1 MSSAVMGN
9 YGRIDLAFD
18 HGDGSWLVT
27 EDGTRYLDCAAGIAV
42 NTLGHGHPHLVN
54 ALKAQA
60 DKLWHVSNL
69 YHIPEQQ
76 RLAERL
82 CGLSGLDRA
91 FFCNS
96 GAEATEAAVKMARRA
111 MHHQGMSSRHK
122 ILCSEGAFHGRT
134 IAMLAATDR
143 PAFREGFGP
152 MPEGFDHFPFG
163 NMNALRDRL
172 AADAESGQP
181 EIAAI
186 MVESVQGE
194 GGAKPLPE
202 RFFADL
208 RDVTHEF
215 GCLLIADEVQI
226 GVGRSG
232 YIFSYE
238 EISYEEISDEENGF
252 TPDIVAMAKGLAGGF
267 PIGAV
272 LTTEKV
278 ADAMTPGSHGSTFG
292 GNPLAM
298 AAAHAV
304 LDVLESDGFM
314 ADLRARAKILADGV
328 DQISHDCKLFCRR
341 GNGFLQGLVFNQEI
355 AAMDVVAALRNQHI
369 LTVPASENTV
379 RLLPPLTLSRDEISL
394 LLDTLN
400 TTMIEMKAIS

>member
-27 EDGTRYLDCAAGIAV
+27 ADGTRYLDCAAGIAV
-42 NTLGHGHPHLVN
+42 NTLGHGHPHLVE

-82 CGLSGLDRA
+82 CGLSGLDKA

-111 MHHQGMSSRHK
+111 MHDRGETSRHT

-143 PAFREGFGP
+143 PVFREGFGP
-152 MPEGFDHFPFG
+152 MPEGFGHFAFG

-172 AADAESGQP
+172 AVDAETGHP
-181 EIAAI
+181 EIAAV

-202 RFFADL
+202 RFFAEL
-208 RDVTHEF
+208 REVTSEF

-232 YIFSYE
+232 YIFSFE
-238 EISYEEISDEENGF
+238 EKGI

-272 LTTEKV
+272 LTSEAV
-278 ADAMTPGSHGSTFG
+278 AAAMTPGSHGSTFG

-314 ADLRARAKILADGV
+314 ADVRARAEMLAKGV
-328 DQISHDCKLFCRR
+328 DEISHDCKLFCRR
-341 GNGFLQGLVFNQEI
+341 GNGFLQGLVFNDDI
-355 AAMDVVAALRNQHI
+355 PAMDVVAALRAQHV

-379 RLLPPLTLSRDEISL
+379 RLLPPLTLSRDEITL
-394 LLDTLN
+394 LLDVLK
-400 TTMIEMKAIS
+400 TTMDEMKAKS

>member
-27 EDGTRYLDCAAGIAV
+27 ADGTRYLDCAAGIAV
-42 NTLGHGHPHLVN
+42 NTLGHGHPHLVE

-82 CGLSGLDRA
+82 CGLSGLDKA

-111 MHHQGMSSRHK
+111 MHDRGETSRHT

-143 PAFREGFGP
+143 PVFREGFGP
-152 MPEGFDHFPFG
+152 MPEGFGHFAFG

-172 AADAESGQP
+172 AADAETGHP
-181 EIAAI
+181 EIAAV

-202 RFFADL
+202 RFFAEL
-208 RDVTHEF
+208 REVTSEF

-232 YIFSYE
+232 YIFSFE
-238 EISYEEISDEENGF
+238 EKGI

-272 LTTEKV
+272 LTSEAV
-278 ADAMTPGSHGSTFG
+278 AAAMTPGSHGSTFG

-304 LDVLESDGFM
+304 FDVLESDGFM
-314 ADLRARAKILADGV
+314 ADVRARAEMLAKGV
-328 DQISHDCKLFCRR
+328 DEISHDCKLFCRR
-341 GNGFLQGLVFNQEI
+341 GNGFLQGLVFNDDI
-355 AAMDVVAALRNQHI
+355 PAMDVVAALRAQHV

-379 RLLPPLTLSRDEISL
+379 RLLPPLTLSRDEINL
-394 LLDTLN
+394 LLDVLK
-400 TTMIEMKAIS
+400 TTMDEMKAKS

>member
-27 EDGTRYLDCAAGIAV
+27 ADGTRYLDCAAGIAV
-42 NTLGHGHPHLVN
+42 NTLGHGHPHLVE

-82 CGLSGLDRA
+82 CGLSGLDKA

-111 MHHQGMSSRHK
+111 MHDRGETSRHT

-143 PAFREGFGP
+143 PVFREGFGP
-152 MPEGFDHFPFG
+152 MPEGFGHFAFG

-172 AADAESGQP
+172 AADAETGHP
-181 EIAAI
+181 EIAAV

-202 RFFADL
+202 RFFAEL
-208 RDVTHEF
+208 REVTSEF

-232 YIFSYE
+232 YIFSFE
-238 EISYEEISDEENGF
+238 EKGI

-272 LTTEKV
+272 LTSEAV
-278 ADAMTPGSHGSTFG
+278 AAAMTPGSHGSTFG

-314 ADLRARAKILADGV
+314 ADVRARAEMLAKGV
-328 DQISHDCKLFCRR
+328 DEISHDCKLFCRR
-341 GNGFLQGLVFNQEI
+341 GNGFLQGLVFNDDI
-355 AAMDVVAALRNQHI
+355 PAMDVVAALRAQHV

-379 RLLPPLTLSRDEISL
+379 RLLPPLTLSRDEITL
-394 LLDTLN
+394 LLDVLK
-400 TTMIEMKAIS
+400 TTMDEMKAKS

>member
-1 MSSAVMGN
+1 MTSVMGN

-18 HGDGSWLVT
+18 HGDGAWLVT
-27 EDGTRYLDCAAGIAV
+27 PDGERYLDCAAGIAV
-42 NTLGHGHPHLVN
+42 NTLGHGHPHLVA
-54 ALKAQA
+54 ALKRQA

-69 YHIPEQQ
+69 YRIPEQEQ
-76 RLAERL
+76 LAATLTR
-82 CGLSGLDRA
+82 LSGLGKA

-111 MHHQGMSSRHK
+111 MHHRGETGRHTILSSQ
-122 ILCSEGAFHGRT
+122 GAFHGRT

-143 PAFREGFGP
+143 PVFREGFGP

-163 NMNALRDRL
+163 NMNILRDTL
-172 AADAESGQP
+172 AEDARDGAPS
-181 EIAAI
+181 IAAV

-194 GGAKPLPE
+194 GGAKPLPDHFME
-202 RFFADL
+202 EL
-208 RDVTHEF
+208 RAACDEF

-232 YIFSYE
+232 HIFSFE
-238 EISYEEISDEENGF
+238 QSGI

-272 LTTEKV
+272 LATDEV
-278 ADAMTPGSHGSTFG
+278 AAGMTPGSHGSTFG

-298 AAAHAV
+298 AAANAV
-304 LDVLESDGFM
+304 MDVLEGDGFM
-314 ADLRARAKILADGV
+314 AGVRKRSARLAAGLDE
-328 DQISHDCKLFCRR
+328 ISTSPSGKFCRR
-341 GNGFLQGLVFNQEI
+341 GNGFLQGLVFHDDY
-355 AAMDVVAALRNQHI
+355 AAMDVVKAYRDHHI

-379 RLLPPLTLSRDEISL
+379 RLLPPLTLSDDEITRI
-394 LLDTLN
+394 LDV
-400 TTMIEMKAIS
+400 TMTIMTDLEKAA

>member
-27 EDGTRYLDCAAGIAV
+27 ADGTRYLDCAAGIAV
-42 NTLGHGHPHLVN
+42 NTLGHGHPHLVE

-82 CGLSGLDRA
+82 CGLSGLDKA

-111 MHHQGMSSRHK
+111 MHDRGETSRHT

-143 PAFREGFGP
+143 PVFREGFGP
-152 MPEGFDHFPFG
+152 MPEGFGHFAFG

-172 AADAESGQP
+172 AADAETGHP
-181 EIAAI
+181 EIAAV

-202 RFFADL
+202 RFFAEL
-208 RDVTHEF
+208 REVTSEF

-232 YIFSYE
+232 YIFSFE
-238 EISYEEISDEENGF
+238 EKGI

-272 LTTEKV
+272 LTSEAV
-278 ADAMTPGSHGSTFG
+278 AAAMTPGSHGSTFG

-304 LDVLESDGFM
+304 FDVLESDGFM
-314 ADLRARAKILADGV
+314 ADVRARAEMLAKGV
-328 DQISHDCKLFCRR
+328 DEISHDCKLFCRR
-341 GNGFLQGLVFNQEI
+341 GNGFLQGLVFNDDI
-355 AAMDVVAALRNQHI
+355 PAMDVVAALRAQHV

-379 RLLPPLTLSRDEISL
+379 RLLPPLTLSRDEITL
-394 LLDTLN
+394 LLDVLK
-400 TTMIEMKAIS
+400 TTMDEMKAKS

>member
-1 MSSAVMGN
+1 MSTAVMGN

-18 HGDGSWLVT
+18 HGDGSFLVT

-42 NTLGHGHPHLVN
+42 NTLGHGHPHLVE

-82 CGLSGLDRA
+82 CQLSGLDKA

-111 MHHQGMSSRHK
+111 MHAQGETSRHH

-143 PAFREGFGP
+143 PIFREGFGP
-152 MPEGFDHFPFG
+152 MPDGFGHFPFG
-163 NMNALRDRL
+163 NMNALRDQL
-172 AADAESGQP
+172 AADAETGDP
-181 EIAAI
+181 KIAAV

-202 RFFADL
+202 RFFSDL
-208 RDVTHEF
+208 RDVTSEF

-232 YIFSYE
+232 YIFSY
-238 EISYEEISDEENGF
+238 EENGF

-272 LTTEKV
+272 LTTEAV
-278 ADAMTPGSHGSTFG
+278 AAAMTPGSHGSTFG

-314 ADLRARAKILADGV
+314 ADVRARAKMLADGV
-328 DQISHDCKLFCRR
+328 DAISHDCKLFCRR
-341 GNGFLQGLVFNQEI
+341 GNGFLQGLVFNDDI
-355 AAMDVVAALRNQHI
+355 AALDVVAALRAKHI

-379 RLLPPLTLSRDEISL
+379 RLLPPLTLSRDEIAL
-394 LLDTLN
+394 VLDVLK
-400 TTMIEMKAIS
+400 TTMDEMKAKS

>member
-27 EDGTRYLDCAAGIAV
+27 ADGTRYLDCAAGIAV
-42 NTLGHGHPHLVN
+42 NTLGHGHPHLVE

-60 DKLWHVSNL
+60 GKLWHVSNL

-82 CGLSGLDRA
+82 CGLSGLDKA

-111 MHHQGMSSRHK
+111 MHDRGETSRHT

-143 PAFREGFGP
+143 PVFREGFGP
-152 MPEGFDHFPFG
+152 MPEGFDHFSFG

-172 AADAESGQP
+172 AADAETGHP
-181 EIAAI
+181 EIAAV

-202 RFFADL
+202 RFFAEL
-208 RDVTHEF
+208 REVTSEY

-232 YIFSYE
+232 YIFSFE
-238 EISYEEISDEENGF
+238 EKGI

-272 LTTEKV
+272 LTSETV
-278 ADAMTPGSHGSTFG
+278 AAAMTPGSHGSTFG

-314 ADLRARAKILADGV
+314 ADVRARAEMLAKGV
-328 DQISHDCKLFCRR
+328 DEISHDCKLFCRR
-341 GNGFLQGLVFNQEI
+341 GNGFLQGLVFNDDI
-355 AAMDVVAALRNQHI
+355 PAMDVVAALRAQHV

-379 RLLPPLTLSRDEISL
+379 RFLPPLTLSRDEITL
-394 LLDTLN
+394 LLDVLKI
-400 TTMIEMKAIS
+400 TMDEMKAKS

>member
-1 MSSAVMGN
+1 MSHAVMGN

-27 EDGTRYLDCAAGIAV
+27 AEGDRYLDCAAGIAV
-42 NTLGHGHPHLVN
+42 NTLGHGHPHLVQ
-54 ALKAQA
+54 ALKDQA

-76 RLAERL
+76 KLAERL
-82 CGLSGLDRA
+82 CHLSGLDRA

-96 GAEATEAAVKMARRA
+96 GAEATEAAVKMARRV
-111 MHHQGMSSRHK
+111 MHHRGQTDRHM

-134 IAMLAATDR
+134 LGMLAATDR
-143 PAFREGFGP
+143 PQFREGFGP
-152 MPEGFDHFPFG
+152 MPAGFDHFPFG

-172 AADAESGQP
+172 AADAETGAPQ
-181 EIAAI
+181 IAAV

-194 GGAKPLPE
+194 GGAKPLPD
-202 RFFADL
+202 RFLAEL
-208 RDVTHEF
+208 RDVTSEF

-232 YIFSYE
+232 HIFSFE
-238 EISYEEISDEENGF
+238 DDDIK
-252 TPDIVAMAKGLAGGF
+252 PDIIAMAKGLAGGF

-272 LTTEKV
+272 LTNKEIG
-278 ADAMTPGSHGSTFG
+278 DAMTPGSHGSTFG

-298 AAAHAV
+298 AAANAV
-304 LDVLESDGFM
+304 LDVLDRDGFM
-314 ADLRARAKILADGV
+314 DDVRDRAQMLADGV
-328 DQISHDCKLFCRR
+328 DQISETCGMFCRR
-341 GNGFLQGLVFNQEI
+341 GHGFLQGMVFNNDY
-355 AAMDVVAALRNQHI
+355 AAADIVAALRAHHV

-379 RLLPPLTLSRDEISL
+379 RLLPPLTISREEITH
-394 LLDTLN
+394 LLDILQI
-400 TTMIEMKAIS
+400 TMTELKKS

>member
-27 EDGTRYLDCAAGIAV
+27 ADGTRYLDCAAGIAV
-42 NTLGHGHPHLVN
+42 NTLGHGHPHLVE

-82 CGLSGLDRA
+82 CGLSGLDKA

-111 MHHQGMSSRHK
+111 MHDRGETSRHT

-143 PAFREGFGP
+143 PVFREGFGP
-152 MPEGFDHFPFG
+152 MPEGFGHFAFG

-172 AADAESGQP
+172 AADAETGHP
-181 EIAAI
+181 EIAAV

-202 RFFADL
+202 RFFAEL
-208 RDVTHEF
+208 REVTSEF

-232 YIFSYE
+232 YIFSFE
-238 EISYEEISDEENGF
+238 EKGI

-272 LTTEKV
+272 LTSEAV
-278 ADAMTPGSHGSTFG
+278 AAAMTPGSHGSTFG

-304 LDVLESDGFM
+304 LDVLEADGFM
-314 ADLRARAKILADGV
+314 ADVRARAEMLAKGV
-328 DQISHDCKLFCRR
+328 DEISHDCKLFCRR
-341 GNGFLQGLVFNQEI
+341 GNGFLQGLVFNDDI
-355 AAMDVVAALRNQHI
+355 PAMDVVAALRAQHV

-379 RLLPPLTLSRDEISL
+379 RLLPPLTLSRDEITL
-394 LLDTLN
+394 LLDVLK
-400 TTMIEMKAIS
+400 TTMDEMKAKS

>member
-27 EDGTRYLDCAAGIAV
+27 ADGTRYLDCAAGIAV
-42 NTLGHGHPHLVN
+42 NTLGHGHPHLVE

-60 DKLWHVSNL
+60 GKLWHVSNL

-82 CGLSGLDRA
+82 CGLSGLDKA

-111 MHHQGMSSRHK
+111 MHDRGETSRHT

-143 PAFREGFGP
+143 PVFREGFGP
-152 MPEGFDHFPFG
+152 MPEGFDHFSFG

-172 AADAESGQP
+172 AADAETGHP
-181 EIAAI
+181 EIAAV

-202 RFFADL
+202 RFFAEL
-208 RDVTHEF
+208 REVTSEY

-232 YIFSYE
+232 YIFSFE
-238 EISYEEISDEENGF
+238 EKGI

-272 LTTEKV
+272 LTSEAV
-278 ADAMTPGSHGSTFG
+278 AAAMTPGSHGSTFG

-314 ADLRARAKILADGV
+314 ADVRARAEMLAKGV
-328 DQISHDCKLFCRR
+328 DEISHDCKLFCRR
-341 GNGFLQGLVFNQEI
+341 GNGFLQGLVFNDDI
-355 AAMDVVAALRNQHI
+355 PAMDVVAALRAQHV

-379 RLLPPLTLSRDEISL
+379 RLLPPLTLSRDEITL
-394 LLDTLN
+394 LLDVLK
-400 TTMIEMKAIS
+400 TTMDEMKAKS

>member
-27 EDGTRYLDCAAGIAV
+27 ADGTRYLDCAAGIAV
-42 NTLGHGHPHLVN
+42 NTLGHGHPHLVE

-82 CGLSGLDRA
+82 CGLSGLDKA

-111 MHHQGMSSRHK
+111 MHDRGETSRHT

-143 PAFREGFGP
+143 PVFREGFGP
-152 MPEGFDHFPFG
+152 MPEGFGHFAFG

-172 AADAESGQP
+172 AVDAEPGHP
-181 EIAAI
+181 EIAAV

-202 RFFADL
+202 RFFAEL
-208 RDVTHEF
+208 REVTSEF

-232 YIFSYE
+232 YIFSFE
-238 EISYEEISDEENGF
+238 EKGI

-272 LTTEKV
+272 LTSEAV
-278 ADAMTPGSHGSTFG
+278 AAAMTPGSHGSTFG

-314 ADLRARAKILADGV
+314 ADVRARAEMLAKGV
-328 DQISHDCKLFCRR
+328 DEISHDCKLFCRR
-341 GNGFLQGLVFNQEI
+341 GNGFLQGLVFNDDI
-355 AAMDVVAALRNQHI
+355 PAMDVVAALRAQHV

-379 RLLPPLTLSRDEISL
+379 RLLPPLTLSRDEITL
-394 LLDTLN
+394 LLDVLK
-400 TTMIEMKAIS
+400 TTMDEMKAKS

>member
-27 EDGTRYLDCAAGIAV
+27 ADGTRYLDCAAGIAV
-42 NTLGHGHPHLVN
+42 NTLGHGHPHLVE
-54 ALKAQA
+54 ALKTQA

-82 CGLSGLDRA
+82 CHLSGLDKA

-111 MHHQGMSSRHK
+111 MHDRGETSRHT

-152 MPEGFDHFPFG
+152 MPDGFDHFPFG

-172 AADAESGQP
+172 AADAEKDHP
-181 EIAAI
+181 EIAAV

-202 RFFADL
+202 RFFSEL
-208 RDVTHEF
+208 RDVTSEF

-232 YIFSYE
+232 YIFSFE
-238 EISYEEISDEENGF
+238 EKGI

-272 LTTEKV
+272 LTTENV
-278 ADAMTPGSHGSTFG
+278 AAAMTPGSHGSTFG

-314 ADLRARAKILADGV
+314 ADVRARAETLAEGV

-341 GNGFLQGLVFNQEI
+341 GNGFLQGLVFNDDTP
-355 AAMDVVAALRNQHI
+355 AMDVVAALRAHHV

-379 RLLPPLTLSRDEISL
+379 RLLPPLTLSHDEINL
-394 LLDTLN
+394 LLDVLK
-400 TTMIEMKAIS
+400 TTMDEMKAKS

>member
-27 EDGTRYLDCAAGIAV
+27 ADGTRYLDCAAGIAV
-42 NTLGHGHPHLVN
+42 NTLGHGHPHLVE

-82 CGLSGLDRA
+82 CGLSGLDKA

-111 MHHQGMSSRHK
+111 MHDRGETSRHT

-143 PAFREGFGP
+143 PVFREGFGP
-152 MPEGFDHFPFG
+152 MPEGFGHFSFG

-172 AADAESGQP
+172 AADAETGHP
-181 EIAAI
+181 EIAAV
-186 MVESVQGE
+186 MVEFVQGE

-202 RFFADL
+202 RFFAEL
-208 RDVTHEF
+208 REVTSEF

-232 YIFSYE
+232 YIFSFE
-238 EISYEEISDEENGF
+238 EKGI

-272 LTTEKV
+272 LTSEAV
-278 ADAMTPGSHGSTFG
+278 AAAMTPGSHGSTFG

-314 ADLRARAKILADGV
+314 ADVRARAEMLAKGV
-328 DQISHDCKLFCRR
+328 DEISHDCKLFCRR
-341 GNGFLQGLVFNQEI
+341 GNGFLQGLVFNDDI
-355 AAMDVVAALRNQHI
+355 PAMDVVAALRAQHV

-379 RLLPPLTLSRDEISL
+379 RFLPPLTLSRDEITL
-394 LLDTLN
+394 LLDVLK
-400 TTMIEMKAIS
+400 TTMDEMKAKS